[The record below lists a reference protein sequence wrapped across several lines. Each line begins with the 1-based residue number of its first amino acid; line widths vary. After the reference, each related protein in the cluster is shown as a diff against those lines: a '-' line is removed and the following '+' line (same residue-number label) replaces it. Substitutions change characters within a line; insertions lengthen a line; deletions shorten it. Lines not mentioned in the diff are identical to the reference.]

1 MEEKFYSKENF
12 LVLKEII
19 GKITLDTIDSSDKQ
33 NQLFLNMVNIFDN
46 NKNITGNFET
56 DFHNL
61 NKSVINLYSNQYA
74 QIPQKSLQ
82 NTSNIFNPI
91 EGVNQNYEEK
101 DANELFS
108 MIKKERE
115 SNNNNGDTS
124 KIEDIINSGNDLNED
139 VFSKMNLGTD
149 NQDINFETS
158 DRGMNLGTDNQD
170 INFET
175 SDRGMNLGT
184 DNQDI
189 NFETSDRGINFETNN
204 QDMHL
209 ENEKENFM
217 TENQSLHTNDIVST
231 LNPYTI
237 YDYYI
242 KHKQIEKEI
251 IITID
256 SKDRDL
262 SVYPHPTNFQVKYG
276 ATSDTIE
283 IPTRLGENGVI
294 IHEPA
299 TLYKGYQG
307 AVINNT
313 LKNIKSIE
321 IISATIP
328 YISYY
333 YNGNFPIDFNNNN
346 QINGNMPVSESWNNT
361 AADDLGYL
369 NNAYRSLY
377 RKGQPG
383 GVDNQT
389 GIPRDVL
396 DEPYLLLSID
406 ELDNQQTS
414 FSTNMENSKSFA
426 RLINDKLL
434 ASQLTTAFSIFRT
447 YSEYEGMLF
456 DPTLLSSLDKMTL
469 HLKDQ
474 SNNHINFGQDKIYV
488 NQIEE
493 NVTQILNKNIDL
505 IAHNSIKITI
515 NPIHNDYLQNK
526 STNNQ
531 IEGHCLSPGD
541 VVYFY
546 TTKPCSNKHIYK
558 LNSEQATAT
567 LVGNVLTINL
577 TQPSV
582 QADGTKVTNRDIR
595 ISQYLFIGDYISIN
609 GTLNRIISF
618 TDKTATLDTTM
629 LSATYTDIGF
639 VRQNKRGFTSE
650 SQTSLF
656 YKGGHTV
663 CYIDSNTEFT
673 IDLPSDSIIENGLL
687 PYDDTTNPSDSIFF
701 IKKNL
706 QINYMFKFTTVE
718 KDYEQ
723 LKSDIL

>member
-139 VFSKMNLGTD
+139 VFSK
-149 NQDINFETS
+149 
-158 DRGMNLGTDNQD
+158 
-170 INFET
+170 
-175 SDRGMNLGT
+175 MNLGT